1 MWVVILPVVGFVA
14 FVAGGVFGNLA
25 ALDDARAIE
34 NRARAAMAAPVRLE
48 IEVRE
53 EGGRRW
59 AAYLSSLPAW
69 RVVQVLERCAGG
81 RSFSLRSLDD
91 LLTRTEFEALRDE
104 LQARG
109 FLAWAG
115 ADYRQGVTWTA
126 SGRALLRY
134 LQRGNDT
141 MAGAA

>member
-34 NRARAAMAAPVRLE
+34 QKARAAMAAPVRLE
-48 IEVRE
+48 IEVKE

-59 AAYLSSLPAW
+59 GAYLSSLPAW
-69 RVVQVLERCAGG
+69 RIVAVLERCAGG
-81 RSFSLRSLDD
+81 RAFSLRALED
-91 LLTRTEFEALRDE
+91 LLTRAEFESLRDE
-104 LQARG
+104 LMARG
-109 FLAWAG
+109 FVAWAG
-115 ADYRQGVTWTA
+115 ADYRQGVAWTA

-134 LQRGNDT
+134 VQRDGGT
-141 MAGAA
+141 L